1 MSHVTDNILRL
12 CKVSESED
20 LTKQSTFDLVASLEQ
35 NEFEAQ
41 MVHTLKSSASTLQID
56 CGK

>member
-1 MSHVTDNILRL
+1 VSHVADNILRL

-35 NEFEAQ
+35 NKFGTPT
-41 MVHTLKSSASTLQID
+41 VPTLKRSASTLQVD

>member
-35 NEFEAQ
+35 NKFGTPTKEFSQ
-41 MVHTLKSSASTLQID
+41 YLSLIHI
-56 CGK
+56 